1 MKAAEALVA
10 WTPDNGIYEGLKTT
24 IGQVAVGPLIREG
37 QGDWTDPFAYTGGAA
52 YVARRKKKGWPLVA
66 MVFIDFQTMVVR
78 DGIDPQVAHEAFL
91 AIDEYR
97 QKIALDIAGAE

>member
-10 WTPDNGIYEGLKTT
+10 WTPDNGIFGHWKTT
-24 IGQVAVGPLIREG
+24 VGKVAVGPLIREG
-37 QGDWTDPFAYTGGAA
+37 QSDWTDPFAFTGGAA
-52 YVARRKKKGWPLVA
+52 YFARRKKKGWPLVA

-78 DGIDPQVAHEAFL
+78 DGIDPKVAHEAFL

-97 QKIALDIAGAE
+97 QRIALDIAGAE